1 MGWDHFYNLALEG
14 GIMVLAR
21 HSAFT
26 PQDFQKAM
34 GFSIGFDSLFDRL
47 FDMDTTRDSGY
58 PPYNIRKVNELQY
71 VIELALAGFSK
82 DDIEVEV
89 TEGQLAIRSKKLEE
103 KTEVNSDDSFVHKGI
118 AKRSFMRQFT
128 LSDDIIVK
136 GADLKDGMLIIDL
149 EKVIPDEKKPRLI
162 QIGSK

>member
-1 MGWDHFYNLALEG
+1 
-14 GIMVLAR
+14 MVLAR

-26 PQDFQKAM
+26 PQDFQKM
-34 GFSIGFDSLFDRL
+34 LGFSVGFDSVFDRF
-47 FDMDTTRDSGY
+47 FDMDTNREQGY
-58 PPYNIRKVNELQY
+58 PPYNIRKINDIQY

-82 DDIEVEV
+82 DDIEIEL
-89 TEGQLAIRSKKLEE
+89 TEGNLAVRSKKEE
-103 KTEVNSDDSFVHKGI
+103 ETNGDDSFVHKGI
-118 AKRSFMRQFT
+118 AKRSFLRSWT

-136 GADLKDGMLIIDL
+136 GADLKDGMLIINL

>member
-1 MGWDHFYNLALEG
+1 
-14 GIMVLAR
+14 MVLAR

-58 PPYNIRKVNELQY
+58 PPYNIRKINELQY
-71 VIELALAGFSK
+71 TIELALAGFSK

-89 TEGQLAIRSKKLEE
+89 TDGQLAIRSKKLEE
-103 KTEVNSDDSFVHKGI
+103 KTEINSDDSYVHKGI
-118 AKRSFMRQFT
+118 AKRSFMRTFT

>member
-1 MGWDHFYNLALEG
+1 MLH
-14 GIMVLAR
+14 LAR

-26 PQDFQKAM
+26 PQDLQKMM
-34 GFSIGFDSLFDRL
+34 GFSVGFDSIFDRF

-58 PPYNIRKVNELQY
+58 PPYNIRKINEAQY
-71 VIELALAGFSK
+71 VIEIALAGFSK

-89 TEGQLAIRSKKLEE
+89 TEGNLAVRSKKEE
-103 KTEVNSDDSFVHKGI
+103 ETNGDESFVHKGI
-118 AKRSFMRQFT
+118 AKRSFLRSWT

-136 GADLKDGMLIIDL
+136 GADLKDGMLIINL